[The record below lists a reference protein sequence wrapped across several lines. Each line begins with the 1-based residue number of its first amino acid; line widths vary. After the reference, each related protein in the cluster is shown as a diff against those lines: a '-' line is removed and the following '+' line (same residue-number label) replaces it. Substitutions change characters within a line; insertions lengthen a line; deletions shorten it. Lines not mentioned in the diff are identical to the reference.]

1 MIILPGG
8 SVFAFYMHCT
18 ETQRPQ
24 FTLGFITCRKKSLRV
39 SGRIGST
46 QRVLVGGKVPPA
58 SNLSPAL
65 FSTWLLPE
73 GGSEG
78 RGQQVLLGR
87 KSEKQIRKL

>member
-8 SVFAFYMHCT
+8 SAFAFYMQCT

-24 FTLGFITCRKKSLRV
+24 FTLGFITCRKKLLRV
-39 SGRIGST
+39 SCRIGST

-58 SNLSPAL
+58 SNLSPV

-78 RGQQVLLGR
+78 AGAAGPPG
-87 KSEKQIRKL
+87 KEE